1 MGAKYLKINCRE
13 KYYYKVRSGQ
23 GGKIQ
28 EAQAKFIECHIEV
41 HLLETNWSQHFFENC
56 GLYQILTLFLP

>member
-13 KYYYKVRSGQ
+13 KYYYQVRSGQ

-41 HLLETNWSQHFFENC
+41 HLLETN
-56 GLYQILTLFLP
+56 